1 MKQLIF
7 LVLFLP
13 IIGIIAQEKTSRE
26 LSGGIVLQKTQ
37 NLYIENGVGLDYT
50 CDRLLK
56 KKIHIKGTYLSSRL
70 GSAVGSNA
78 IKQDYFILGA
88 DYRFFSDKPLQLLSG
103 LNTGLFTA
111 DYEDAIFDDLPS
123 TSLLLA
129 IETGLNYKF
138 KQIPLSASL
147 TIGYNVRN
155 GNGVD
160 IPGSLFPV
168 FYKVGFMYRFDNLF
182 NK

>member
-1 MKQLIF
+1 MKKLIF
-7 LVLFLP
+7 LVFFLP
-13 IIGIIAQEKTSRE
+13 IIGIIAQEKISRE

-37 NLYIENGVGLDYT
+37 NLYIENGIGLDYT

-56 KKIHIKGTYLSSRL
+56 KKIHIKATYLSSRL
-70 GSAVGSNA
+70 GSAIGSNA
-78 IKQDYFILGA
+78 LKQDYFILGA
-88 DYRFFSDKPLQLLSG
+88 DYRFYSDKPLQLLAG
-103 LNTGLFTA
+103 LNTGLFTV
-111 DYEDAIFDDLPS
+111 DYESSIFNDLPS
-123 TSLLLA
+123 NSLLLA

-168 FYKVGFMYRFDNLF
+168 FYKVGFMYHFDNLF

>member
-1 MKQLIF
+1 MKQFIF

-88 DYRFFSDKPLQLLSG
+88 DYRFFSDKPLQLLAG

>member
-88 DYRFFSDKPLQLLSG
+88 DYRFFSDKPLQLLAG